1 MRLGVHVS
9 IAGKIYNAIERA
21 CQLDC
26 NTMQI
31 FSRSPRAFREI
42 PLRQEDIEEFRR
54 RRLQTDIK
62 PVFIHLPYL
71 VNLASPY
78 DKLYK
83 SSIRLYIDS
92 IGDAQALG
100 AEYIV
105 THMGSHKGKGEQ
117 RGLDRFATAV
127 NIILNETRDTNVGIL
142 LENTAGSG
150 FALGYNFSHQE
161 MVINKIEDK
170 QRIGVCF
177 DTCHGYVAGY
187 DIVTAQG
194 LKETI
199 DKIQRHIGLRYLK
212 LIHLNDAKDIL
223 GSRRDRHEHI
233 GKGRIGL
240 KGFRN
245 IVNHPKLKNIPFIL
259 ETPKFSEK
267 DDIMN
272 LKIIRSLLD

>member
-1 MRLGVHVS
+1 
-9 IAGKIYNAIERA
+9 
-21 CQLDC
+21 
-26 NTMQI
+26 MQI